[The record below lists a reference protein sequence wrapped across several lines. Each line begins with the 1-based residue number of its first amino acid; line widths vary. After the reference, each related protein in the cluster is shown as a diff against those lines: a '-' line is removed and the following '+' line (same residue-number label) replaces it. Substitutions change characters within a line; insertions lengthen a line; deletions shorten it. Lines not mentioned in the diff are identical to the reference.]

1 MVELLSLLKAHRL
14 DVVLANQV
22 PLRDAATSWTARLIA
37 EQPVSLIGTS
47 KRLKGRTD
55 FRTLL
60 TEEPVILP
68 TADSGYRNDIDLIA
82 EQLDHPLRIIAE
94 VDDMAMMRLLA
105 REDIGLAILPPVVVT
120 DELQNGRLV
129 EACVL
134 PGIKE
139 VFSAITLKSQF
150 PNPALNALFA

>member
-1 MVELLSLLKAHRL
+1 
-14 DVVLANQV
+14 
-22 PLRDAATSWTARLIA
+22 
-37 EQPVSLIGTS
+37 
-47 KRLKGRTD
+47 
-55 FRTLL
+55 
-60 TEEPVILP
+60 
-68 TADSGYRNDIDLIA
+68 
-82 EQLDHPLRIIAE
+82 
-94 VDDMAMMRLLA
+94 MMRLLA